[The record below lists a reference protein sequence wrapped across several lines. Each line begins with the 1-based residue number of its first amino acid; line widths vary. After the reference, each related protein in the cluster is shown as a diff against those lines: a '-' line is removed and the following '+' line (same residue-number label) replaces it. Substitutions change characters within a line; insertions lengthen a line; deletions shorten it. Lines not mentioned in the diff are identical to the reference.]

1 MKHVS
6 GMKKTV
12 LAATVAATAAT
23 GLIAPSMAAAEV
35 SGTVGVSNMYFWR
48 GQDISDG
55 GAQVF
60 GSLDYAHSSGLY
72 AGVWGS
78 SETETTE
85 YDLYAGYA
93 GSVGDFSYDL
103 AYVDYNYPNDTDSDL
118 QEVVLGLGYA
128 GFSAGAY
135 IGVGDYGRGDD
146 STDNKDKY
154 FTVGYSYDKYGILI
168 GTWDFDA
175 DDINYTHVD
184 LSYALTDELGFTV
197 SKVVSADDCAI
208 NNNEDTNFNASGECT
223 ASDSSIKDDTLF
235 VVTYALSF

>member
-6 GMKKTV
+6 GIKKTV
-12 LAATVAATAAT
+12 LAASVAATMAA
-23 GLIAPSMAAAEV
+23 GLAAPSIAVAEV

-48 GQDISDG
+48 GQDISNG

-60 GSLDYAHSSGLY
+60 GSLDYAHSTGLY

-78 SETETTE
+78 SETDTTE

-93 GSVGDFSYDL
+93 GSLGDFGYDI

-118 QEVVLGLGYA
+118 QEVILSLGYA
-128 GFSAGAY
+128 GFSAAGY
-135 IGVGDYGRGDD
+135 FGVGDYGRGDD
-146 STDNKDKY
+146 AEDNEDNY
-154 FTVGYSYDKYGILI
+154 FTVGYAYDKYGITV
-168 GTWDFDA
+168 GTWDRDA
-175 DDINYTHVD
+175 DDTNYTHVD

-197 SKVVSADDCAI
+197 SKVVDADELSSM
-208 NNNEDTNFNASGECT
+208 EDN
-223 ASDSSIKDDTLF
+223 DDTLF

>member
-6 GMKKTV
+6 GIKKTV
-12 LAATVAATAAT
+12 LAASVAATMAA
-23 GLIAPSMAAAEV
+23 GLAAPSIAVAEV

-48 GQDISDG
+48 GQDISNG

-60 GSLDYAHSSGLY
+60 GSLDYAHSTGLY

-78 SETETTE
+78 SETDTTE

-93 GSVGDFSYDL
+93 GSLGDFGYDI
-103 AYVDYNYPNDTDSDL
+103 AYIDYNYPNDTDSDL
-118 QEVVLGLGYA
+118 QEVVLSLGYA
-128 GFSAGAY
+128 GFSAAGY
-135 IGVGDYGRGDD
+135 FGVGDYGRGDD
-146 STDNKDKY
+146 AEDNEDNY
-154 FTVGYSYDKYGILI
+154 FTLGYSYDKYGITV

-175 DDINYTHVD
+175 EDSNYTHVD

-197 SKVVSADDCAI
+197 SKIVDSEDD
-208 NNNEDTNFNASGECT
+208 NMDDN
-223 ASDSSIKDDTLF
+223 DDTLF

>member
-6 GMKKTV
+6 GIKKTV
-12 LAATVAATAAT
+12 LAASVAATMAA
-23 GLIAPSMAAAEV
+23 GLAAPSIAVAEV

-48 GQDISDG
+48 GQDISNG

-60 GSLDYAHSSGLY
+60 GSLDYAHSTGLY

-78 SETETTE
+78 SETDTTE

-93 GSVGDFSYDL
+93 GSLGDFGYDI

-118 QEVVLGLGYA
+118 QEVILSLGYA
-128 GFSAGAY
+128 GFSAAGY
-135 IGVGDYGRGDD
+135 FGVGDYGRGDD
-146 STDNKDKY
+146 AEDNEDNY
-154 FTVGYSYDKYGILI
+154 FTVGYAYDKYGITV
-168 GTWDFDA
+168 GTWDFEA
-175 DDINYTHVD
+175 DDTNYTHVD

-197 SKVVSADDCAI
+197 SKVVDSDDLSEM
-208 NNNEDTNFNASGECT
+208 EDN
-223 ASDSSIKDDTLF
+223 DDALF

>member
-6 GMKKTV
+6 GIKKTV
-12 LAATVAATAAT
+12 LAASVAATMAA
-23 GLIAPSMAAAEV
+23 GLAAPSIAVAEV

-48 GQDISDG
+48 GQDISNG

-60 GSLDYAHSSGLY
+60 GSLDYAHSTGLY
-72 AGVWGS
+72 AGIWGS
-78 SETETTE
+78 SETDTTE

-93 GSVGDFSYDL
+93 GSVGDFGYDI

-118 QEVVLGLGYA
+118 QEVILSLGYA
-128 GFSAGAY
+128 GFSAAGY
-135 IGVGDYGRGDD
+135 FGVGDYGRGDD
-146 STDNKDKY
+146 AEDNEDNY
-154 FTVGYSYDKYGILI
+154 FTLGYSYDKYGITV

-175 DDINYTHVD
+175 EDANYTHVD

-197 SKVVSADDCAI
+197 SKIVDSEDD
-208 NNNEDTNFNASGECT
+208 NM
-223 ASDSSIKDDTLF
+223 DDNDDALF